1 MATRTPSR
9 SRSVP
14 AQTGKIEQTAIPR
27 GRSFS
32 EGGPAGQMAVA
43 SKEKTAKPEEEH
55 KEQGHRS
62 SSLDPSPQCTQPAP
76 EPASPSES
84 PLCSSAPH
92 LSFPPAPDVPYLPHS
107 VRMDKVNGSCA
118 HRSTHER
125 KTSVEE
131 PLLISSNY
139 VLTGHFNITAKQF
152 TLLKRLKEHWQD
164 VEAHPSTTRFSQPCQ
179 FFPVSSCVGDS
190 QYFNK

>member
-1 MATRTPSR
+1 MSLRGSIEAVSRMDTRTPSR

-14 AQTGKIEQTAIPR
+14 AQTGKIEQNAIS
-27 GRSFS
+27 RSPLFS
-32 EGGPAGQMAVA
+32 EGRPAGQMAVA
-43 SKEKTAKPEEEH
+43 SKEKTAKPEEER

-62 SSLDPSPQCTQPAP
+62 SSLDPSPRCTPPAP

-92 LSFPPAPDVPYLPHS
+92 LSFPPAPDVPHLPHS
-107 VRMDKVNGSCA
+107 VRMHKVIGSCA

-131 PLLISSNY
+131 PL
-139 VLTGHFNITAKQF
+139 
-152 TLLKRLKEHWQD
+152 
-164 VEAHPSTTRFSQPCQ
+164 
-179 FFPVSSCVGDS
+179 
-190 QYFNK
+190 